1 MVDGMPMPAKLK
13 WVLGGVLS
21 LGSCALLLTALTT
34 QGCASFGGTASGAR
48 LQRMQQSPLY
58 DVQAGTFVNKEP
70 TEVGGSPSAMWE
82 FVFGNGAL
90 IVPNC
95 ALPLFEQG
103 SAVLARPPA
112 SGLRITWLG
121 HSSTLVEIDGKRVL
135 TDPMWSDRASP
146 SSVVGPQ
153 RFHPPP
159 IAFAD
164 LPPIDAVVVSHDH
177 YDHLDMETIQALAQ
191 RGVVMH
197 VPLGIGA
204 HLDRWGV
211 PPAQI
216 VEHVWGQESDLGGGV
231 RVISTPSR
239 HFSGRGLLSRNSTL
253 WTSWSLVG
261 PQHRVFF
268 SGDTGQTESFAGIG
282 EKFGPF
288 DVAMLEIGQWHPSW
302 GSIHMGPDGALKAFQ
317 ALGARRLLPVH
328 WATFALGLHAWSE
341 PAETLVTHGEPLGV
355 HPLTPMLGQPVE
367 PTQDP
372 ELPRWWRSL
381 PPTTQVCPKALGLHA
396 ADG

>member
-1 MVDGMPMPAKLK
+1 
-13 WVLGGVLS
+13 
-21 LGSCALLLTALTT
+21 
-34 QGCASFGGTASGAR
+34 
-48 LQRMQQSPLY
+48 MQQWALY
-58 DVQAGTFVNKEP
+58 KDGAFTNEEP
-70 TEVGGSPSAMWE
+70 TEVGGSPGAMWE
-82 FVFGNGAL
+82 FIFGNGAL

-103 SAVLARPPA
+103 PAVLARAPA

-135 TDPMWSDRASP
+135 TDPMWSERASP
-146 SSVVGPQ
+146 SSAVGPQ

-159 IAFAD
+159 IPLAD

-177 YDHLDMETIQALAQ
+177 YDHLDMATIQALAQ

-211 PPAQI
+211 PAAQI
-216 VEHVWGQESDLGGGV
+216 VEHVWWQESDIGGGV
-231 RVISTPSR
+231 RIISTPSR
-239 HFSGRGLLSRNSTL
+239 HFSGRGLLNRNSTL

-268 SGDTGQTESFAGIG
+268 SGDSGQTPAFACIG
-282 EKFGPF
+282 ERFGPF
-288 DVAMLEIGQWHPSW
+288 DVAMLEIGEWHPSW
-302 GSIHMGPDGALKAFQ
+302 GTIHMGPDGALKAFQ
-317 ALGARRLLPVH
+317 ALGARRLFPVH

-341 PAETLVTHGEPLGV
+341 PAETLVTHGEALGV

-367 PTQDP
+367 PTEDP
-372 ELPRWWRSL
+372 DTPRWWRSL
-381 PPTTQVCPKALGLHA
+381 PPTTKDCPKGSGLARRGRMRQGCPHAGVCPDCQL
-396 ADG
+396 